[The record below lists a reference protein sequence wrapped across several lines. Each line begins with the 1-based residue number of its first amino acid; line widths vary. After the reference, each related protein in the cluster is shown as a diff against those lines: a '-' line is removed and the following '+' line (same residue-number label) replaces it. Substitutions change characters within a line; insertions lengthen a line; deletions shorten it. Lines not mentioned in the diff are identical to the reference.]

1 MNIDGIKLIL
11 GITDSLKDNL
21 LLKLKSFGELA
32 VCSYVGSP
40 AYSLPSE
47 LEWIV
52 EEYTVIRYQRLGSEG
67 LKEEQI
73 DDALTSKYQEDIL
86 SSYYPFLD
94 SYKEKTQTQTK
105 HNKVR
110 FL

>member
-11 GITDSLKDNL
+11 GITDSLKDSL
-21 LLKLKSFGELA
+21 LFKFKSFGELA
-32 VCSYVGSP
+32 VCSYIGAP

-73 DDALTSKYQEDIL
+73 DEALSLKFQEDIL
-86 SSYYPFLD
+86 SNYYPFLD
-94 SYKEKTQTQTK
+94 SYKAKMQPNQ
-105 HNKVR
+105 NKVR

>member
-1 MNIDGIKLIL
+1 MNIDGIKLVL

-21 LLKLKSFGELA
+21 LFKLKSFGELA
-32 VCSYVGSP
+32 VCRYIGAP

-67 LKEEQI
+67 LKGEQI
-73 DDALTSKYQEDIL
+73 DGAMNLSYQEDIL

-94 SYKEKTQTQTK
+94 AYKEQTRTN